1 MKVMYRVVLV
11 LTLVIGSLIYLAP
24 TLMRPLPEWW
34 PSFLP
39 REPIRLG
46 LDLQGGIHLILEVEV
61 DKAVENALN
70 GTMEDLK
77 RELANAQIATAR
89 LERKNDRI
97 FVQLR
102 DPAKSSAFSDLL
114 KNQFP
119 T

>member
-1 MKVMYRVVLV
+1 MVTGFV
-11 LTLVIGSLIYLAP
+11 YLAP
-24 TLMRPLPEWW
+24 SIMRPLPEAW

-46 LDLQGGIHLILEVEV
+46 LDLQGGIHLILQVEV

-77 RELANAQIATAR
+77 REMAAAQISTAR

-97 FVQLR
+97 YVQVR
-102 DPAKSSAFSDLL
+102 DPAKSSALSDLL
-114 KNQFP
+114 KNQF
-119 T
+119 